1 MLSADVRRWPW
12 WAEALLIALVAE
24 VSVQTAVVGEAGGDP
39 LDPRVAG
46 AAVASLSL
54 LLRYRFPAIAVGVTT
69 IAAAWLGEPL
79 PLLIA
84 VFHLAS
90 RGRIA
95 VGAAAAAA
103 ALIGNRFLQDDALLW
118 SVRSYGPAMTFG
130 TALALGLWVS
140 GRRRLVASLTAR
152 VEQLRVERELRAEQ
166 ARLHERARIAAE
178 MHDILAHR
186 LSLIALYTG
195 ALRRRADDLPEPVAE
210 RIAQLRITSTQ
221 ALDDLRD
228 VLGALRE
235 PTEDERAGGGR
246 AGGVRVGGVR
256 AGDERA
262 RGVRAGSGGAARSPG
277 LRELTELLDEAR
289 AAGQRIEAD
298 VRGSADG
305 LPASHQ
311 LAVHRLVQESLTN
324 ARKHAPGAPVRVTV
338 RYGPPLSTIEVDNG
352 PGEGNGP
359 GEDNGPGAA
368 TEGSAVAS
376 GYGLIGLAERVAA
389 LNGRLRYGPAGSGGW
404 STAAELPLEHDAA
417 ARPARDSR

>member
-1 MLSADVRRWPW
+1 MLSADVRKWPW

-24 VSVQTAVVGEAGGDP
+24 ISVQTAVVGEAGGDP

-46 AAVASLSL
+46 AALASLSL
-54 LLRYRFPAIAVGVTT
+54 LLRYRFPAVTVGVTAL
-69 IAAAWLGEPL
+69 AAAWLGEPL

-84 VFHLAS
+84 VFYLAS
-90 RGRIA
+90 RGWLVA
-95 VGAAAAAA
+95 GSAAAAA
-103 ALIGNRFLQDDALLW
+103 ALIGNRFMQDDALLW

-130 TALALGLWVS
+130 MALALGLWVS
-140 GRRRLVASLTAR
+140 GRRRLVASLTAQ
-152 VEQLRVERELRAEQ
+152 VEQLHVERELRAEQ

-210 RIAQLRITSTQ
+210 RIAQLRTTSTQ
-221 ALDDLRD
+221 ALGDLRY
-228 VLGALRE
+228 VLGALRDHTGGDHRE
-235 PTEDERAGGGR
+235 GGGGVERA
-246 AGGVRVGGVR
+246 
-256 AGDERA
+256 
-262 RGVRAGSGGAARSPG
+262 PG

-298 VRGSADG
+298 IRGSADG

-324 ARKHAPGAPVRVTV
+324 ARKHAPGAAVQVIV
-338 RYGPPLSTIEVDNG
+338 RYGPPLSTVEVG
-352 PGEGNGP
+352 
-359 GEDNGPGAA
+359 NGPGAA
-368 TEGSAVAS
+368 SQEPPTTC

-389 LNGRLRYGPAGSGGW
+389 LNGELRYGPVGSGSVSGGW
-404 STAAELPLEHDAA
+404 RIAAELPLAQVAQDAHVAQGA
-417 ARPARDSR
+417 ASHPAQDPR